1 MVRLQTQILWLVLFS
16 VCPNSM
22 VSGQTESVS
31 KTQVDR
37 SAFDRALAT
46 VRKSYPNGDLPI
58 YLYDETSGALI
69 SVVWPKNRF
78 FFIVSPNEFKR
89 ECSLIPLTKK
99 QLEQV
104 GLDVEVLE
112 SAKEMLERLPR
123 GFGAPPA
130 VSLRAST
137 RLTQAQLE
145 QQLKVKLQAYESG
158 PAPLVTR
165 DNHID
170 WMNSRKAGAIPS
182 NGYEKTNASICAMLS
197 SVTIPICAVRI
208 LDVSSRYGRRTIS
221 SGLGLS
227 RPNCR

>member
-89 ECSLIPLTKK
+89 ECSLIPLTKSSLSK
-99 QLEQV
+99 SGWMSKYWRAPRKCWSDCRV
-104 GLDVEVLE
+104 GLV
-112 SAKEMLERLPR
+112 PR
-123 GFGAPPA
+123 PQSLCAQAPGLRKHNSNS
-130 VSLRAST
+130 SLR
-137 RLTQAQLE
+137 
-145 QQLKVKLQAYESG
+145 
-158 PAPLVTR
+158 
-165 DNHID
+165 
-170 WMNSRKAGAIPS
+170 
-182 NGYEKTNASICAMLS
+182 
-197 SVTIPICAVRI
+197 
-208 LDVSSRYGRRTIS
+208 
-221 SGLGLS
+221 
-227 RPNCR
+227 